1 MEKLFASFFV
11 SLFAYQLKAEHKMTD
26 DKRASTPADIDELL
40 AVAHA
45 ESRALIEAQSQTNK
59 RYEAEWKSFTNWVKS
74 SPAINKQSDGKFLT
88 RINVDL
94 YFQQVVRFRKG
105 TKNTVRTAVSALQ
118 WFADYREHVGANPR
132 FLVESPMV
140 KSAIEMQQTVRRV
153 TGGHGNPGAD
163 PCKGLKD
170 IFPAKDKERIMDHI
184 YRHRKDWAA
193 AAMNFT
199 WGHNGAVRGDSN
211 RKLTYSD
218 VNMSYGFGP
227 EEEGPLARCL
237 LLVLRKGV
245 KNKDRHDSDKQVGC
259 WRHKSYKQC
268 SVFATAVTIIHYLST
283 SDVKFEHRNKGE
295 RAPWWEIPLIDW
307 SEYSGTNVIFAI
319 LFRCSASALTTL
331 LVSYFC

>member
-1 MEKLFASFFV
+1 
-11 SLFAYQLKAEHKMTD
+11 MTD
-26 DKRASTPADIDELL
+26 DKRASTPAAIDELL
-40 AVAHA
+40 AAAHA
-45 ESRALIEAQSQTNK
+45 ESRALIEANSQTNK
-59 RYEAEWKSFTNWVKS
+59 RYEAEWKSFTNWVLS
-74 SPAINKQSDGKFLT
+74 CPAINKESDEYFLT

-163 PCKGLKD
+163 PRKGLKD
-170 IFPAKDKERIMDHI
+170 IFPTRDKERIMDHI
-184 YRHRKDWAA
+184 YRHDWAA
-193 AAMNFT
+193 AAINFT

-268 SVFATAVTIIHYLST
+268 SVFATAVTILHYLST
-283 SDVKFEHRNKGE
+283 SDVKFEHKNKRE

-307 SEYSGTNVIFAI
+307 SEYSGTNIVF
-319 LFRCSASALTTL
+319 TTL
-331 LVSYFC
+331 FCCSTTSLTILSYFC